1 MTRVLYKGEE
11 VSLKDIEIVWTDYD
25 GGTLQEIKG
34 SLNEYIKALIKAREI
49 AKDWK

>member
-1 MTRVLYKGEE
+1 MTMVLYKGEE

-25 GGTLQEIKG
+25 GGALQEIKG
-34 SLNEYIKALIKAREI
+34 TLNEYIKAVIKARET